1 MKRDLQ
7 RHKLLRLL
15 SDRRVKFESNQLSEG
30 ERLGISFE
38 ELMQKMNCDIIKLNL
53 IASELYDNKEI
64 KHHNAYNINGLFCEK
79 EGLTSFAN
87 NKYKA
92 RYWRDLWSN
101 LFTLSQIIVPILAL
115 AVALVAVINSQQ
127 NKGHSEEIQL
137 LKREMYSVQEQ
148 LRSQTNKIS
157 ILQNILKSDSL
168 TEKLND
174 K

>member
-7 RHKLLRLL
+7 RHKLLKLL

-30 ERLGISFE
+30 ERLGIPFE
-38 ELMQKMNCDIIKLNL
+38 ELTQKMNCDILKLNL

-87 NKYKA
+87 SKYKA
-92 RYWRDLWSN
+92 RYWRDLWTN
-101 LFTLSQIIVPILAL
+101 LFSISQLIVPILAL
-115 AVALVAVINSQQ
+115 VIALIAVIDSRQ
-127 NKGHSEEIQL
+127 NKVHTEEIQL
-137 LKREMYSVQEQ
+137 LRKELHKLQETQ
-148 LRSQTNKIS
+148 DSQTNTIS
-157 ILQNILKSDSL
+157 NLQNTLKSDSL
-168 TEKLND
+168 IKNL